1 MPEKYKYV
9 KEKYNIGTIGMG
21 ALALFIIIIGIFP
34 SFIMDY
40 AIIPS
45 ARALEF
51 NPYFIEKYL
60 VSMNFFNTKDLNSML
75 VVYSAGFVIYIAG
88 MKFNLFHFHLP
99 KQLDPESDYY
109 RNFYTKSGEWIR
121 SIFRKLEQFI
131 TTSDV
136 FMA

>member
-1 MPEKYKYV
+1 
-9 KEKYNIGTIGMG
+9 
-21 ALALFIIIIGIFP
+21 
-34 SFIMDY
+34 
-40 AIIPS
+40 
-45 ARALEF
+45 
-51 NPYFIEKYL
+51 
-60 VSMNFFNTKDLNSML
+60 
-75 VVYSAGFVIYIAG
+75 

-136 FMA
+136 FIYGVMLLLLIILLFSFL

>member
-1 MPEKYKYV
+1 MLSSKHMSMAIQYFGGQNIFSPIKLYSHVFLGPMPEKYKYV

-88 MKFNLFHFHLP
+88 MKFNLFGRL
-99 KQLDPESDYY
+99 
-109 RNFYTKSGEWIR
+109 
-121 SIFRKLEQFI
+121 
-131 TTSDV
+131 
-136 FMA
+136 